1 MSRILIAAAALPAD
15 QPMLVGPAPPG
26 LRAMAITAGV
36 LHAPGAPPTDPQPL
50 PAGAPLLGV
59 IGAERPPG
67 LPANLPLA
75 PDWPSLLAEVARRAN
90 AASRLLALAGRPA
103 TALPAPLLAAIRAEG
118 ARIALLEGP
127 DGTGA
132 LAIEMLGATARI
144 ALGEL
149 ALTGTLLLDASL
161 LAGPAP
167 ALRLRPLPDG
177 APLAPDAGGRARLL
191 LDLPAEAGIALESGA
206 AGLRLDLRLRLL
218 DGQLLPASDAA
229 PARRRSVTIPEPS
242 AGPSAP
248 AIPGRAIALPAEPP
262 RAAGPQPRLPG
273 VALPGAEAPLGL
285 AGDASFTDLKLH
297 QHLAN
302 PAGTY
307 RHLEVTLVGV
317 VGPAGLWRQLR
328 TKLFDRRGVLGLEF
342 REMAGWPQIFDQW
355 PGTGRDNFGPFWRLE
370 SDALAAGLAQ
380 LTTPHDRALV
390 LTLAALLPALAQRGA
405 EAANLPAE
413 EQAAWV
419 ARGRAL
425 GVALGRL

>member
-36 LHAPGAPPTDPQPL
+36 LHAPGAPPTDPVPL

-67 LPANLPLA
+67 LPADLPLA
-75 PDWPSLLAEVARRAN
+75 ADWPSLLAEVARRAS

-103 TALPAPLLAAIRAEG
+103 TALPAPLLAAIRAED
-118 ARIALLEGP
+118 ARIAMLEGP
-127 DGTGA
+127 DGAGA

-144 ALGEL
+144 DLSGL
-149 ALTGTLLLDASL
+149 AVTGTLLLDASL

-167 ALRLRPLPDG
+167 ARRLRPLPDG
-177 APLAPDAGGRARLL
+177 APLAPDARGLARLL
-191 LDLPAEAGIALESGA
+191 LDLPGEAGLALERGA
-206 AGLRLDLRLRLL
+206 AGLRLDLRIRLL
-218 DGQLLPASDAA
+218 DGQALPASDAA
-229 PARRRSVTIPEPS
+229 PARRRSVTIPEPV
-242 AGPSAP
+242 ADAM
-248 AIPGRAIALPAEPP
+248 ATATPGRPVVLPTQPF
-262 RAAGPQPRLPG
+262 RAAAPQPRLPSA
-273 VALPGAEAPLGL
+273 ALPGTEAPLGF

-302 PAGTY
+302 PTGTY
-307 RHLEVTLVGV
+307 RHLEVTLTGMM
-317 VGPAGLWRQLR
+317 GPGGLWRQVR

-342 REMAGWPQIFDQW
+342 REMAGWPQVFDQW
-355 PGTGRDNFGPFWRLE
+355 PGTGRDNFGPYFRLE
-370 SDALAAGLAQ
+370 SDAVAIGLAQ
-380 LTTPHDRALV
+380 LTAPHDRALI
-390 LTLAALLPALAQRGA
+390 LTVAALLPALAQRGA

-425 GVALGRL
+425 GLALGVV